1 MRGVAKG
8 SGATQVDTLNMVHQ
22 ICGLLAQ
29 VKHSLVAVS
38 PMLEL
43 TARDRFEAMR
53 ANLSTMYDDLAE
65 VYEANIQAALATRDE
80 ERKHEGPHD

>member
-1 MRGVAKG
+1 MRGEAKG
-8 SGATQVDTLNMVHQ
+8 SGNSQVDTLNMVHQ

-43 TARDRFEAMR
+43 NDRDRFEAMR

-65 VYEANIQAALATRDE
+65 IYEANIQGALATRDRE
-80 ERKHEGPHD
+80 KREDHD